1 MTNESN
7 QDPQQP
13 TQDQPPPKQYAT
25 PQPGPPGERG
35 TDERPSKTPGRVE
48 STGDD
53 DDELSA
59 DKGSGY
65 DQDSLVKGTTKPGGG
80 TGQGSGSG
88 SRQSPGSGGSSGTG
102 GSSGSSNPSG
112 GQSDKK

>member
-25 PQPGPPGERG
+25 PQPGQPGERG

-48 STGDD
+48 STEDD

-59 DKGSGY
+59 DKGAGY
-65 DQDSLVKGTTKPGGG
+65 DQDNLVKGKTKPGAG
-80 TGQGSGSG
+80 TGQSSGSG
-88 SRQSPGSGGSSGTG
+88 SRQSPGSSGSGTG
-102 GSSGSSNPSG
+102 GSSGSGNPSG